1 MICLSFL
8 NPRGQR
14 LQDYLF
20 WLIKS
25 LLAQIFTNGWRNI
38 YKAKIR
44 LEFVMATIKEEV
56 HQISLT
62 EAAALKVKGLAE
74 QEGKKESSLR
84 VYISGGGC
92 SGYSYGLT
100 LDETIASNDLVF
112 EEHGVKV
119 LVDPESMK
127 MLSGCVVD

>member
-1 MICLSFL
+1 
-8 NPRGQR
+8 
-14 LQDYLF
+14 
-20 WLIKS
+20 
-25 LLAQIFTNGWRNI
+25 
-38 YKAKIR
+38 
-44 LEFVMATIKEEV
+44 MATIKEEV
-56 HQISLT
+56 HQITLT

-74 QEGKKESSLR
+74 QEGKKDSSLR

-100 LDETIASNDLVF
+100 LDETISSNDLVF

-127 MLSGCVVD
+127 MLSGCVVDYTESLNATGFTVNNPNAESSCGCGHSFTPKEA